1 MNFPGYNFRSFA
13 DRDDLLIP
21 ELRWQCG
28 IAASAKIEVT
38 AQHAVSQSGTD
49 DKKVR
54 VISVD
59 RMSFVLGNLS

>member
-28 IAASAKIEVT
+28 IPASAEIEVT
-38 AQHAVSQSGTD
+38 AQHVGLSQ
-49 DKKVR
+49 DK
-54 VISVD
+54 
-59 RMSFVLGNLS
+59 